1 MTRVIEFT
9 EYVERTSLPAI
20 ITHSID
26 SQLNDF
32 LRHNDVT
39 VVDIKYQ
46 VISNEYSEPRS
57 RALLIYREE

>member
-39 VVDIKYQ
+39 VVAIKYQ